1 MNDARSSRMWTLLGL
16 AALFATV
23 GVYSRHRIAR
33 PSADASPVFADA
45 DLRDAV
51 AEPAPIPAASF
62 GALGRPV
69 PASWFSTPSSRRA
82 ELDRQ
87 LLSSRRR
94 RGMAQSVSLQ

>member
-16 AALFATV
+16 AALVATV
-23 GVYSRHRIAR
+23 GVCSRRMLAR
-33 PSADASPVFADA
+33 PSADAATAFADA

-51 AEPAPIPAASF
+51 AEPAPMPAASF
-62 GALGRPV
+62 GTLGRPV

-82 ELDRQ
+82 QQDRQ

-94 RGMAQSVSLQ
+94 RAVAQSVSLQ

>member
-1 MNDARSSRMWTLLGL
+1 MNDARSPHVWTLLGL
-16 AALFATV
+16 AALFATA
-23 GVYSRHRIAR
+23 GIYSRRMFAR
-33 PSADASPVFADA
+33 PSAEAPAVLADA

-51 AEPAPIPAASF
+51 AEPAPMHAASF
-62 GALGRPV
+62 GTLGRPV

-94 RGMAQSVSLQ
+94 RSLAQSVSLQ